1 MPLLSNYTGPGAD
14 SPLPGGGPAGG
25 IHHRPGWSTILAVTR
40 ECHVN
45 GPTPGEMIAVAA
57 SRNAGGRVST
67 RALPAK
73 VRAVHDLFIEGQVDA
88 DYLDSTPVRR
98 VIAESWQRSLATGVD
113 PDLGARAAAAA
124 AALTELRNTHPL
136 APTLPLIRRLLVDD
150 AVDAGVVV
158 AITAA
163 DGTLLWVEGD
173 AGVRRKAEAMNFVPG
188 SDWSERSAGTNA
200 PGTALALDRELQI
213 QGTEHF
219 SRIMHSWSCS
229 AVPVHDPATG
239 VLLGAIDL
247 TGGSAV
253 ATPQTLA
260 LVRATAV
267 AVENQLALLR
277 LTGPATPAAP
287 EGARLTVLGADR
299 PRWQTTDG
307 AGRSQSSGL
316 TGRHADILVLLLRH
330 PEGLS
335 ADHLAMLLDD
345 KDLDV
350 VTVRAEVSRL
360 RRVIGSTYIESRPYR
375 LLAPVASDMGDVF
388 DALQA
393 GNLSAALDAYSGA
406 LLPQSVSP
414 AIARLRTELSASLR
428 EAVLAAGDLRL
439 LRRWLSLPDG
449 RDDRQGWRVLHDHA
463 EADPVARAQAR
474 GHLAGID
481 SELG

>member
-1 MPLLSNYTGPGAD
+1 M
-14 SPLPGGGPAGG
+14 SP
-25 IHHRPGWSTILAVTR
+25 
-40 ECHVN
+40 
-45 GPTPGEMIAVAA
+45 
-57 SRNAGGRVST
+57 

-73 VRAVHDLFIEGQVDA
+73 VRAIHDLFIEGRVDA
-88 DYLDSTPVRR
+88 DSLDTTPVRR
-98 VIAESWQRSLATGVD
+98 VIVESWQRSLATGVD
-113 PDLGARAAAAA
+113 PDMGARAAAAVA
-124 AALTELRNTHPL
+124 SLTELRNTHPL

-150 AVDAGVVV
+150 AVGAGVLV

-173 AGVRRKAEAMNFVPG
+173 HGARRKAEGMNFVPG
-188 SDWSERSAGTNA
+188 SDWSERAAGTNA

-213 QGTEHF
+213 LGSEHF
-219 SRIMHSWSCS
+219 SRTVHSWSCT

-239 VLLGAIDL
+239 ALLGAIDL

-277 LTGPATPAAP
+277 LTAPAEP
-287 EGARLTVLGADR
+287 ETETARLTVLGADR
-299 PRWQTTDG
+299 PRWRMAD
-307 AGRSQSSGL
+307 AEGRPQSSVL
-316 TGRHADILVLLLRH
+316 TGRHADILVLLIRH

-360 RRVIGSTYIESRPYR
+360 RRVIGSSYIESRPYR
-375 LLAPVASDMGDVF
+375 LLAPVSSDMGEVY

-393 GNLSAALDAYSGA
+393 GNVSAALDAYSGA

-414 AIARLRTELSASLR
+414 AIARLRTELSAGLR
-428 EAVLAAGDLRL
+428 EAVLTGSDLGL
-439 LRRWLSLPDG
+439 LRRWLALPDG

-463 EADPVARAQAR
+463 DADPLARAQAR

>member
-1 MPLLSNYTGPGAD
+1 M
-14 SPLPGGGPAGG
+14 SP
-25 IHHRPGWSTILAVTR
+25 
-40 ECHVN
+40 
-45 GPTPGEMIAVAA
+45 
-57 SRNAGGRVST
+57 

-73 VRAVHDLFIEGQVDA
+73 VRAIHDLFIAGRVDA
-88 DYLDSTPVRR
+88 DSLDTTPVRR
-98 VIAESWQRSLATGVD
+98 VIVESWQRSLATGVD
-113 PDLGARAAAAA
+113 PDMGARAAAAA
-124 AALTELRNTHPL
+124 ASLTELRNTHPL

-150 AVDAGVVV
+150 AVGAGVLV

-173 AGVRRKAEAMNFVPG
+173 HGARRKAEGMNFVPG
-188 SDWSERSAGTNA
+188 SDWSERAAGTNA

-213 QGTEHF
+213 LGSEHF
-219 SRIMHSWSCS
+219 SRTVHSWSCT

-277 LTGPATPAAP
+277 LTGPAEPA
-287 EGARLTVLGADR
+287 ETETARLTVLGADR
-299 PRWQTTDG
+299 PRWRMADA
-307 AGRSQSSGL
+307 AGRPQSSIL
-316 TGRHADILVLLLRH
+316 TGRHADILVLLIRH

-360 RRVIGSTYIESRPYR
+360 RRVIGSSYIESRPYR
-375 LLAPVASDMGDVF
+375 LLAPVASDMGDVY

-393 GNLSAALDAYSGA
+393 GNVSAALDAYSGA

-414 AIARLRTELSASLR
+414 AIARLRTELSAGLR
-428 EAVLAAGDLRL
+428 EAVLTGSDLGL
-439 LRRWLSLPDG
+439 LRRWLALPDG

-463 EADPVARAQAR
+463 DADPLARAQAR